1 MGDYNTPLSSMD
13 KSWKH
18 KLNRDTVK
26 LMEVM
31 DQMDLTN
38 IYRTFPPKT
47 KEHTF
52 FSAPHGIFSKIN
64 HIINPSQNRPQQI
77 QEDGNNPM
85 HSIRSPQTKVSL
97 Q

>member
-1 MGDYNTPLSSMD
+1 MKTET
-13 KSWKH
+13 KQRIE
-18 KLNRDTVK
+18 KLTS
-26 LMEVM
+26 LE
-31 DQMDLTN
+31 QMDLTN

-85 HSIRSPQTKVSL
+85 HSIRSPQTKVGL